1 MQNFSFADLWYY
13 FILIAIV
20 SYFIGCFNFALLI
33 SKCKK
38 TDVRTLGSGNPG
50 TMNMSRQ
57 FGLKVGILT
66 LLLDMLK
73 GGIPVII
80 VYFIFRNMQFT
91 NVQMPIYPFACYLS
105 GIFAIIGHIY
115 PITMHF
121 KGGKGIATT
130 FGVFTFILP
139 CQNIWYLFLV
149 LGILLCTLLFIYFT
163 KWGGVGSLVGV
174 TLFTVS
180 QFVIFYFHYT
190 NHFNWVYVTVNI
202 LLLWN
207 AFLTFF
213 AHRKNILAVFCGE
226 ERKTLAKKL
235 KKS

>member
-1 MQNFSFADLWYY
+1 MQYFSFADLWYY
-13 FILIAIV
+13 FIIIAVV

-33 SKCKK
+33 SKLKK
-38 TDVRTLGSGNPG
+38 TDVRKLGSGNPG

-57 FGLKVGILT
+57 FGLKIGILT

-73 GGIPVII
+73 GGIPVLI
-80 VYFIFRNMQFT
+80 VYFIFKNMQFI
-91 NVQMPIYPFACYLS
+91 NVNMPIYPFACYLS

-115 PITMHF
+115 PVTMRF

-130 FGVFTFILP
+130 FGVFAFILP
-139 CQNIWYLFLV
+139 CQSPWYLFIVFGV
-149 LGILLCTLLFIYFT
+149 LLFTLLFIYLT

-180 QFVIFYFHYT
+180 QLLIFYFEYT
-190 NHFNWVYVTVNI
+190 NHLNWVYISTNI

-207 AFLTFF
+207 VLLTFY
-213 AHRKNILAVFCGE
+213 AHRKNIFAVFRGE
-226 ERKTLAKKL
+226 ERKTLAKK

>member
-1 MQNFSFADLWYY
+1 MQYLTFADIWYY
-13 FILIAIV
+13 LLIIAVV

-33 SKCKK
+33 SKIKK
-38 TDVRTLGSGNPG
+38 TDVRKIGSGNPG

-57 FGLKVGILT
+57 FGLKIGLLT

-73 GGIPVII
+73 GGIPALI
-80 VYFIFRNMQFT
+80 VFFIFKNMRFI
-91 NVQMPIYPFACYLS
+91 NIDMPIYPLACYLS

-115 PITMHF
+115 PVTMRF

-130 FGVFTFILP
+130 FGVFAFVLP
-139 CQNIWYLFLV
+139 CQNLWYLFIVFGV
-149 LGILLCTLLFIYFT
+149 LFFTLLFIYIT

-180 QFVIFYFHYT
+180 QFLIFYFTYS
-190 NHFNWVYVTVNI
+190 NHLNWVYITVNL

-207 AFLTFF
+207 VCVTFF
-213 AHRKNILAVFCGE
+213 AHRKNIFAVFIGE
-226 ERKTLAKKL
+226 ERKTLAKK